1 MNTAGMNQTP
11 AATDRPSLPPDDAHA
26 ALAALIADFFAAVS
40 FKPGNRPAYN
50 RLHTLLAPARRFA
63 NASVDPPELVDLAG
77 FIAPR
82 QRSVDA
88 VELTAFEEVETSAA
102 THVFGTIAQRWSA
115 YTKRG
120 TRHGQDF
127 SARVFVS
134 TQFVLLY
141 GAWRI
146 TSMAWDDQA

>member
-1 MNTAGMNQTP
+1 MNQTP
-11 AATDRPSLPPDDAHA
+11 AATDRRGLPPADAHA

-50 RLHTLLAPARRFA
+50 RLQTLLAPVCRFV

-88 VELTAFEEVETSAA
+88 FELTAFEEVETAAA
-102 THVFGTIAQRWSA
+102 TNVFGNIGQRWSA

-127 SARVFVS
+127 SARGFVS
-134 TQFVLLY
+134 TQFVWLDD
-141 GAWRI
+141 AWRI
-146 TSMAWDDQA
+146 TSMSWDDQT

>member
-1 MNTAGMNQTP
+1 MDTAGMNQTL
-11 AATDRPSLPPDDAHA
+11 AATDRPSLAPDAHA

-40 FKPGNRPAYN
+40 FEPGDRPAYD
-50 RLHTLLAPARRFA
+50 RLQTLFAPACRFV
-63 NASVDPPELVDLAG
+63 NASVDPPDCVDLAG
-77 FIAPR
+77 FITPR

-88 VELTAFEEVETSAA
+88 FELTAFEEVETTAT
-102 THVFGTIAQRWSA
+102 THVFGNIAQRWSA

-127 SARVFVS
+127 SARGFVS
-134 TQFVLLY
+134 TQFALLD

-146 TSMAWDDQA
+146 ISMAWDDET

>member
-1 MNTAGMNQTP
+1 VDSTGMNQTP
-11 AATDRPSLPPDDAHA
+11 AATDRPNLPRDDAHA
-26 ALAALIADFFAAVS
+26 ALATLIADFFAAVN

-50 RLHTLLAPARRFA
+50 RLQTLLTPACRFV
-63 NASVDPPELVDLAG
+63 NASVDPPEFVDLAG

-88 VELTAFEEVETSAA
+88 LELTAFEEVETSAA
-102 THVFGTIAQRWSA
+102 THVFGNIAQRWSA

-120 TRHGQDF
+120 SRRGQDF
-127 SARVFVS
+127 SAGGFVS
-134 TQFVLLY
+134 TQFVLLD

-146 TSMAWDDQA
+146 TSMAWDDQT